1 MESVG
6 PLRSARVRSQP
17 NGSDR
22 YRPGPRL
29 RGNDRVPPQR
39 RRTRQ
44 DSVRLLPAG
53 RGCLQPASAGGG
65 PTRVCDDA
73 VASRR
78 PRPPPKTRLRPAS
91 DLAPPGRWAPEFLF
105 AWSYNPAITIEQQL
119 DAMSRLPGGQIR
131 DDLRGT
137 WKDGSVPP
145 NLQGLLEDEEAL
157 PGRVS
162 DLIFDYWQVAIAPY
176 WQRIRSVIDDDVAYR
191 GAKAFTDGIFSMFT
205 DLHPEITLVDRVLKI
220 DKPHHRDASYQGTQI
235 TLLPSVFIWPN
246 LIIGHEA
253 PDEFSLIY
261 AARGVGRV
269 WEGLPSTANPM
280 GDLDSLIGRTRA
292 AILRRLDV
300 PMTTTQV
307 ARDLHQSP
315 STVSEH
321 LTVLRGNGL
330 LISWRAGRG
339 VLYRRT
345 PLASSLM
352 AASEAQGKSGQTSAP
367 A

>member
-1 MESVG
+1 
-6 PLRSARVRSQP
+6 
-17 NGSDR
+17 
-22 YRPGPRL
+22 
-29 RGNDRVPPQR
+29 
-39 RRTRQ
+39 
-44 DSVRLLPAG
+44 
-53 RGCLQPASAGGG
+53 
-65 PTRVCDDA
+65 
-73 VASRR
+73 
-78 PRPPPKTRLRPAS
+78 
-91 DLAPPGRWAPEFLF
+91 
-105 AWSYNPAITIEQQL
+105 
-119 DAMSRLPGGQIR
+119 MSRLPGGQIR

-145 NLQGLLEDEEAL
+145 NLQGLLDDEEAL

-176 WQRIRSVIDDDVAYR
+176 WQRIRSVLDDDVAYR

-220 DKPHHRDASYQGTQI
+220 DKPHHGDASYQGTEI

-261 AARGVGRV
+261 AGRGVGRV

-292 AILRRLDV
+292 TILRRLDV

-352 AASEAQGKSGQTSAP
+352 AASEVQGKSGQASAP